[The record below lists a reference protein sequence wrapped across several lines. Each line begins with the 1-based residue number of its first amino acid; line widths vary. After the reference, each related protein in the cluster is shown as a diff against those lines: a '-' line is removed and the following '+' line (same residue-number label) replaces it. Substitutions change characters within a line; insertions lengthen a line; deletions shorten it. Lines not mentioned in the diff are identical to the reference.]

1 MDELRP
7 KGVECYDSPY
17 LPWLSGA
24 ELAVAA
30 EDFPDSCG
38 QHREGETGG
47 IRIKPTNHRPESS

>member
-1 MDELRP
+1 MLNLNVWSYHP
-7 KGVECYDSPY
+7 SY

-47 IRIKPTNHRPESS
+47 VRIKPTNHRPESS

>member
-1 MDELRP
+1 LVKNVAND
-7 KGVECYDSPY
+7 YDVPPY

-38 QHREGETGG
+38 QHREGETGDV
-47 IRIKPTNHRPESS
+47 RIKPTNHRPESS